1 MKPQDRLVTLRL
13 PLELIQQIERLSRAQ
28 DQSPAETIR
37 SALETGL
44 GRAEPGAPTPLRAV
58 LNSAIS
64 AAGGWLDLQV
74 RLRRDGF
81 VLRMHEEGRLALHD
95 WPVDHF
101 VLWLDTLGHD
111 YAGLCLRYH
120 APFPGAVRKAPP
132 VPFKSHRTP
141 ERAA

>member
-1 MKPQDRLVTLRL
+1 MKAHDRLVTLRL
-13 PLELIQQIERLSRAQ
+13 PLELIRQIERLSRAR
-28 DQSPAETIR
+28 DQTPAEIIR

-44 GRAEPGAPTPLRAV
+44 SHVEPDSPTPLRMV

-111 YAGLCLRYH
+111 YAALCLRYH

-132 VPFKSHRTP
+132 VPFKSQ
-141 ERAA
+141 RAA